1 METDP
6 ILSVVN
12 SKKERMNSVFRVY
25 SDLIYQIQIKMKKLE
40 NLKNQRIG
48 FAKVLEQ
55 GLSLE
60 EQKQVLEGR
69 VLFASKD
76 AEKAADYTSILAHM
90 LKRDR
95 RNREAKQV
103 PYEDMEREFM
113 AIQLQSIADHQQS
126 DQDHFTAL
134 VKEIKSAKK
143 SL

>member
-1 METDP
+1 MEKRCAKIAEDKTTDEIKEMIWKMETDP

-60 EQKQVLEGR
+60 E
-69 VLFASKD
+69 
-76 AEKAADYTSILAHM
+76 
-90 LKRDR
+90 
-95 RNREAKQV
+95 
-103 PYEDMEREFM
+103 
-113 AIQLQSIADHQQS
+113 
-126 DQDHFTAL
+126 
-134 VKEIKSAKK
+134 
-143 SL
+143 